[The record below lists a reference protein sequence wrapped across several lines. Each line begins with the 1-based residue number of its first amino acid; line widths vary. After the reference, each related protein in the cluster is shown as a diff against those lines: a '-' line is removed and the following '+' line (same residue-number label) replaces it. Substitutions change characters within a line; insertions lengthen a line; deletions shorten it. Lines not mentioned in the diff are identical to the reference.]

1 MILLSSTRREKVD
14 GRHSQQLY
22 PSVSFSFPSS
32 TLRSRM
38 WCSPHSK
45 IQSDSLVVVFTSRR
59 CPRVGTFHRLSHKHL
74 AISHALPLNALPSPS
89 VTCIRYSDFYAARRS
104 FVFDTVISL
113 RFCQHYHS
121 SNDIACIRYS
131 DFYAV
136 QRSFVFDTVIS
147 LRLCQHHHSSNDWTL
162 FYLIKRFLRSPTF
175 TCISSWYS
183 DLSAILGF
191 RSLPASLSIRPST
204 LLRLIFFRS

>member
-113 RFCQHYHS
+113 RFCQH
-121 SNDIACIRYS
+121 
-131 DFYAV
+131 
-136 QRSFVFDTVIS
+136 
-147 LRLCQHHHSSNDWTL
+147 HHSSNDWTL

-175 TCISSWYS
+175 TCISSWYN

-191 RSLPASLSIRPST
+191 RSLPASLLIHLST
-204 LLRLIFFRS
+204 LLRLIFFSVLISF